1 MFAIPLVALALL
13 AAPQDP
19 TSQAPTLKDPSA
31 QKIGPPR
38 ILNGQPV
45 WTPEQQE
52 QIRQKTEQMKKS
64 LEPRRKTA
72 VRLNDLA
79 GSLHTEADARK
90 LVDGI
95 DEELFGHRG
104 PVLSEVQLWVTRSKR
119 HRVAHAEFLA
129 ASGASGLIPEQRV
142 VDVWNEYVR
151 EIGAPEDTLVTVAE
165 VHNLRDGMYTGSQK
179 MWGHGGFGQNIWMM
193 PNIYALNPDGRVADG
208 VRALEALKILH
219 DMENS
224 FLSVRSARER
234 VQKGV
239 FVSDMVQRPQSERPS
254 LPSVELRVAS
264 RGVPLDEISSC
275 ARQYSR
281 NHGQKAYDQLMERL
295 FHELLPDS

>member
-13 AAPQDP
+13 V
-19 TSQAPTLKDPSA
+19 TWKDPAA
-31 QKIGPPR
+31 QKIGSPQ
-38 ILNGQPV
+38 IVNGQPV

-52 QIRQKTEQMKKS
+52 SIQQKMEQMRKS
-64 LEPRRKTA
+64 QEPHRQA
-72 VRLNDLA
+72 AARLNDLA

-95 DEELFGHRG
+95 DQELFGHRG

-119 HRVAHAEFLA
+119 HRVAHSEFLA
-129 ASGASGLIPEQRV
+129 ASGTSGLIPEQRV

-151 EIGAPEDTLVTVAE
+151 EIGAPEETLVTVAE
-165 VHNLRDGMYTGSQK
+165 VHNLRDRMYTGSQK

-234 VQKGV
+234 VRKGV
-239 FVSDMVQRPQSERPS
+239 LVSDMVQRPQPEGPS

-264 RGVPLDEISSC
+264 RGVPVDEISSC
-275 ARQYSR
+275 AREYSR